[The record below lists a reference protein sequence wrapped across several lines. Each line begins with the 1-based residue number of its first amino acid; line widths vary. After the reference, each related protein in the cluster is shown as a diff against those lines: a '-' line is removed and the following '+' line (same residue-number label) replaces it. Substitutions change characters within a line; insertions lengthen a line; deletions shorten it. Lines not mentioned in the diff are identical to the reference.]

1 MRYTRTGIIVALVG
15 AEIFIA
21 GAILALLGGHHGW
34 AVAAASTT
42 AAAPVRTIE
51 AFDAGSTPRVQI
63 DDADSTVTVSA
74 SEDGRV
80 HVADESRFG
89 GMRWGE
95 PPAQL
100 TAERTGDGVRVFR
113 PSAGRWSMFGW
124 EDRRISVQVPAGSTL
139 EIAHCAGADVS
150 GLSGA
155 VSVLSD
161 DGDIAARDITGNVQL
176 QTSDGHIEVQ
186 NVRADRLEVAS
197 DDGHLT
203 LRDVAVQTLQATTK
217 DGSIEATGLRAGGGA
232 VRTDDGGV
240 NLAFDAVNLSIQART
255 DDGSVTFDGRSTDS
269 GDADAS
275 SGLFHVG
282 SGGGQLSVSSG
293 DGDIHIL
300 TNGAS

>member
-34 AVAAASTT
+34 AVAAAT
-42 AAAPVRTIE
+42 ANAAPLRTIE
-51 AFDAGSTPRVQI
+51 AFDAGSAPRIQI
-63 DDADSTVTVSA
+63 DDADSRVTVSV
-74 SEDGRV
+74 STDGRV
-80 HVADESRFG
+80 HVADESRYG
-89 GMRWGE
+89 GMRWGDS
-95 PPAQL
+95 PPGL
-100 TAERTGDGVRVFR
+100 TAERTGDGVRIFR
-113 PSAGRWSMFGW
+113 PSAGQWSMFGW
-124 EDRRISVQVPAGSTL
+124 EDRRISVQVPAGAAV

-155 VSVLSD
+155 VSVVSD

-176 QTSDGHIEVQ
+176 QTADGHVEVQ
-186 NVRADRLEVAS
+186 NVRAERLEVAS

-217 DGSIEATGLRAGGGA
+217 DGSIEATGLRANGGEI
-232 VRTDDGGV
+232 RTDDGGV

-255 DDGSVTFDGRSTDS
+255 DDGNVTFDGRNTDS
-269 GDADAS
+269 GNADSS
-275 SGLFHVG
+275 SGFFHVG
-282 SGGGQLSVSSG
+282 SGGGQLLVSSG